1 MSLARTPGEE
11 QSIDRRE
18 KICVLGKAE
27 AGQLQTQLCCE
38 GVLLQAF
45 DVSQNGAG
53 HIYKRGSLRIRG
65 GLD

>member
-1 MSLARTPGEE
+1 MARTPGEE
-11 QSIDRRE
+11 QRIDRGE
-18 KICVLGKAE
+18 KICVPGKAE
-27 AGQLQTQLCCE
+27 AGPLRVRLCCE

-53 HIYKRGSLRIRG
+53 NIYKRGSLRIHG